1 MNFENFGQS
10 LQLMGIGLV
19 TVFCVLLFI
28 ILFGNLLIRLVN
40 KFFPEEVKPTAL
52 ASVPANN
59 AAVDANVAQAINAA
73 IMKLTGGKS
82 KAEKIER
89 I

>member
-10 LQLMGIGLV
+10 LQLMGIGLA

-28 ILFGNLLIRLVN
+28 IFFGNVLIKLVN
-40 KFFPEEVKPTAL
+40 KFFPEEEKSAPSAA
-52 ASVPANN
+52 ASAS
-59 AAVDANVAQAINAA
+59 AVDANVAHAINAA

-82 KAEKIER
+82 KAEKIEG